1 MASNDARA
9 TLPLA
14 LLILTLVTGVVDAVS
29 VLALGHI
36 FTANMTGNI
45 VFLGFAVAG
54 ASGFSVVRSSL
65 SLIAF
70 LVGAVLGGCLI
81 VRMTGSTLRR
91 WLLIATV
98 SEAALLFVAACTSIG
113 LGAESSGATARLY
126 SIIALTALAMGLRNA
141 TVRRLA
147 VPDLTTTVLTLTLTA
162 LAADSSLAGGSNP
175 RFGRRLGSVLTMF
188 AGAALGTILLRFG
201 VAVPL
206 FLAGFC
212 VLLAA
217 LLYASSSPLAST
229 TALQPLHGKGEGR

>member
-81 VRMTGSTLRR
+81 VRMTGS
-91 WLLIATV
+91 
-98 SEAALLFVAACTSIG
+98 
-113 LGAESSGATARLY
+113 
-126 SIIALTALAMGLRNA
+126 
-141 TVRRLA
+141 
-147 VPDLTTTVLTLTLTA
+147 
-162 LAADSSLAGGSNP
+162 
-175 RFGRRLGSVLTMF
+175 
-188 AGAALGTILLRFG
+188 
-201 VAVPL
+201 
-206 FLAGFC
+206 
-212 VLLAA
+212 
-217 LLYASSSPLAST
+217 
-229 TALQPLHGKGEGR
+229 